1 MPEFIKL
8 LSELREQMSAEL
20 TRSDVL
26 RALIWPNAGL
36 LLAFTAAISA
46 HAPNWC
52 LVVVAGM
59 LGVFMLL
66 YAVAYVFFA
75 LTDPDALRSE
85 KYKLQK
91 IAIEKGLFGDSL
103 TGLKQ
108 IDESP
113 TVTKTVTVAPILGHS
128 ND

>member
-1 MPEFIKL
+1 MPEFMKL
-8 LSELREQMSAEL
+8 LTELREQMSAEL

-26 RALIWPNAGL
+26 RSLIWPNAGL
-36 LLAFTAAISA
+36 LLGLSTALAA
-46 HAPNWC
+46 KAPTWA
-52 LVVVAGM
+52 LIALTVM

-66 YAVAYVFFA
+66 YAVSYVFFA

-91 IAIEKGLFGDSL
+91 LAIEQGLFGDSL
-103 TGLKQ
+103 SGLKK
-108 IDESP
+108 IDDTSARA
-113 TVTKTVTVAPILGHS
+113 VVVDAAPALGNH

>member
-36 LLAFTAAISA
+36 LMAFTAAISA
-46 HAPNWC
+46 HSPNWC
-52 LVVVAGM
+52 LVALAGM
-59 LGVFMLL
+59 LGVFMFL
-66 YAVAYVFFA
+66 YAAAYVFFA
-75 LTDPDALRSE
+75 ITDPDALRSE

-103 TGLKQ
+103 TGLRQVEDTPIAAKA
-108 IDESP
+108 
-113 TVTKTVTVAPILGHS
+113 VTVSPSLGHA
-128 ND
+128 DD